1 MNKGRYAATLA
12 VALVLSAMSSPPAL
26 AVTPSSRPLSGLL
39 DWLNQQIAEIENY
52 ANGILQDKAEALTEA
67 LGSEFDE
74 IVGDAAGVLGL
85 PDPSQTRQA
94 AEEAAAASEGAIYAG
109 DRAANEIDRQTTRA
123 SAAGILSQEGQQQQK
138 AVYEQTQQAVD
149 AVQQASDLAQT
160 EVVTQNVMKQIAIQ
174 NAQTAKVM
182 GSVQSNLLKSNEQ
195 QAQTNTQLTNISRTL
210 DGQTQLENA
219 DRVGVGFSNLRIT
232 SQAGLF

>member
-12 VALVLSAMSSPPAL
+12 VALVLSTMSSPPAL
-26 AVTPSSRPLSGLL
+26 AVTPSSEPLSGLL

-67 LGSEFDE
+67 LGSEFDG

-94 AEEAAAASEGAIYAG
+94 SEEAAAASEGAIYAG